1 MLAASSSSS
10 SSSFFATH
18 HDRMIAAFEIVEPTN
33 DWRDRIFSV
42 FSHSALTN
50 AGVTL
55 ADVIESVEYFTATV
69 PTIIEDEWD
78 GSITV
83 SAIGYRNGPAGS

>member
-1 MLAASSSSS
+1 MLA
-10 SSSFFATH
+10 SSSFFPTH
-18 HDRMIAAFEIVEPTN
+18 HDQMMAAFGIVEPSS
-33 DWRDRIFSV
+33 DWRHPILSV

-55 ADVIESVEYFTATV
+55 ADVIEAVGYFTATV
-69 PTIIEDEWD
+69 PTVIEDEWD

-83 SAIGYRNGPAGS
+83 SAIGYRDGPAGS

>member
-1 MLAASSSSS
+1 MATVSTSLFS
-10 SSSFFATH
+10 TH
-18 HDRMIAAFEIVEPTN
+18 HDRMVAAFEIVEPSN
-33 DWRDRIFSV
+33 DWRDRILSV

-55 ADVIESVEYFTATV
+55 ADVIESVAYFTATV
-69 PTIIEDEWD
+69 PTINEDEWD

-83 SAIGYRNGPAGS
+83 SAIGYRNGPAGG